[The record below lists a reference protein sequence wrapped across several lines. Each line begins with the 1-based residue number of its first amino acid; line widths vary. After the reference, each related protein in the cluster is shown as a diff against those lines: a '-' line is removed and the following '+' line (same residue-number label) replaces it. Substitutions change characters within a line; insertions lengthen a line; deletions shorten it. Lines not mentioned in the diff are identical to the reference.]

1 MRFVANNAGFA
12 ALRHSHKS
20 ELKSRA
26 ERMEASANAIPST
39 TSPAATEPYYETY
52 DASDEDR
59 PRYRIATTSRR
70 AQRHEAKTFAL
81 QRAYSSG

>member
-12 ALRHSHKS
+12 ALRHSYKS
-20 ELKSRA
+20 EIKSYA
-26 ERMEASANAIPST
+26 DRMEAAANAIPST
-39 TSPAATEPYYETY
+39 TDPAATEPYYETY

-59 PRYRIATTSRR
+59 PRYRVAPVNIR
-70 AQRHEAKTFAL
+70 AQRHEARTFAL